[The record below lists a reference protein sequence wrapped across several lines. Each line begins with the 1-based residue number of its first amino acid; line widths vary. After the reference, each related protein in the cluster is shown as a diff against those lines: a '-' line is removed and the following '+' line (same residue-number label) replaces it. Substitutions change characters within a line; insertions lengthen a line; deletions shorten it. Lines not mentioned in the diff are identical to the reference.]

1 MDTETMG
8 ERIRMLRLA
17 RGLSQ
22 QQLADRLGVTTGA
35 VSQWESSSTENIKL
49 RTFLELCEVL
59 VVTPHYLVLG
69 QSAATPQPPKR
80 LVPPNRR

>member
-1 MDTETMG
+1 MG

-22 QQLADRLGVTTGA
+22 DQLSKKLGVTVGA
-35 VSQWESSSTENIKL
+35 VSQWESGATENIRL

-69 QSAATPQPPKR
+69 PSATGPQSLPSQLRPA
-80 LVPPNRR
+80 RR